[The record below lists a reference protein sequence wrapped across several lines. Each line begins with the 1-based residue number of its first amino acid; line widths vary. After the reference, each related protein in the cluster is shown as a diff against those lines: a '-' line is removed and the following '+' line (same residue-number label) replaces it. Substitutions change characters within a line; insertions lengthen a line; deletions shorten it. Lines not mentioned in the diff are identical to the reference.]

1 MSSITPRAEVPGI
14 PRTPLPHG
22 LFSASTLREG
32 AGRWE
37 GAGIEFDELGC
48 PPSAQAVGAYD
59 CANEDETGPAG
70 FPLTFEGG
78 LDRGLG
84 DTFSVT
90 GTYECSPIGNPLT
103 RAEEVATQRLLVT
116 EERLVEEWLW
126 GTARPEA
133 GKLPEGLASATPVDL
148 VTDDLLKI
156 IAAAEQA
163 ISDGYGSVGVIH
175 LSRGNALLA
184 IDAGALTVRN
194 GKLVTELGTP
204 AVAGSG
210 YGDDLVIAT
219 PALMIYRSE
228 VFQHSGAVGDL
239 LDRAQNNLKAVAM
252 RTYSVGM
259 DSCGPWAFT
268 ITPTPAP

>member
-1 MSSITPRAEVPGI
+1 MSNITPRAEVPGI

-22 LFSASTLREG
+22 LFSAASLREG
-32 AGRWE
+32 SGRWE
-37 GAGIEFDELGC
+37 GSGIEFDELGC
-48 PPSAQAVGAYD
+48 PPETQAVGAYD
-59 CANEDETGPAG
+59 CENEDGTGPAG
-70 FPLTFEGG
+70 FPLTLEGG
-78 LDRGLG
+78 LGRGEG

-116 EERLVEEWLW
+116 EERQVEEWLW
-126 GTARPEA
+126 GTVRPEA
-133 GKLPEGLASATPVDL
+133 GKLPAGLSAGT
-148 VTDDLLKI
+148 VTDLGTADLLKI

-175 LSRGNALLA
+175 LNRRNALLA

-204 AVAGSG
+204 VVAGSG
-210 YGDDLVIAT
+210 YGDDLVVAT
-219 PALMIYRSE
+219 PAIMLYRSE
-228 VFQHSGAVGDL
+228 VFQHSGTVGDL

-259 DSCGPWAFT
+259 DSCGPWAFK